1 MTVEEMAKIIKLLR
15 EKKEIAL
22 SSDLQTYKSTGKID
36 ISMQNYFEYSSLVS
50 SLVSG
55 VEKQRPLYLE
65 KYKGFISN
73 NNLMTRQKQLE
84 RLEALVNAVETEIN
98 NGLIKDEDKSADNIF
113 STNEKCIENIFEN
126 FHSCCQQARSRYDS
140 RPTID
145 VKDEFDVQD
154 LLHILLRLYYKDIR
168 PEEYTPS
175 YAGRSSR
182 MDFLIKEIK
191 TVIEVKKTRDNLK
204 DKEIGEE
211 LTLDIA
217 KYSTHPDCKKLYC
230 FVYDPDGLVRNSK
243 GLENDLSGKKDDID
257 VQVFI
262 KP

>member
-1 MTVEEMAKIIKLLR
+1 MTVEEMEKIIKLLR
-15 EKKEIAL
+15 NKKEIAF

-36 ISMQNYFEYSSLVS
+36 ISMQNYLEYSSLVS
-50 SLVSG
+50 TLVSG
-55 VEKQRPLYLE
+55 IEKQRPMYVE
-65 KYKGFISN
+65 KYNTFISH
-73 NNLMTRQKQLE
+73 NNLMTRQQQLE
-84 RLEALVNAVETEIN
+84 RLEALVNAIETEIN
-98 NGLIKDEDKSADNIF
+98 NGLIKDEVK
-113 STNEKCIENIFEN
+113 STNDYFPNHEKQIENIFEN
-126 FHSCCQQARSRYDS
+126 FSSCCRQARNRYDG

-154 LLHILLRLYYKDIR
+154 LLHILLRLYFKDIR

-175 YAGRSSR
+175 YAGKSSR
-182 MDFLIKEIK
+182 MDFLIKGIK
-191 TVIEVKKTRDNLK
+191 TVVETKKTRDNLR

-217 KYSTHPDCKKLYC
+217 KYSTHPDCEKLYC

-243 GLENDLSGKKDDID
+243 GIESDLSGNKNGLD

-262 KP
+262 RP